1 MLNDTNIQYV
11 TNQQGEKIA
20 VQLPIKEWDSLKEKL
35 EMWEDIKDF
44 DEAIELNEKPIPFDE
59 AKKIL
64 LENG

>member
-1 MLNDTNIQYV
+1 MLKDTNIQFV

-44 DEAIELNEKPIPFDE
+44 DEAMELNEEPISFDE
-59 AKKIL
+59 AKKTL
-64 LENG
+64 LKNG

>member
-44 DEAIELNEKPIPFDE
+44 DEAIELNEKPISFDE